1 MQLPVIFLPH
11 LAVGVTKEISNKRS
25 APHSWHGT
33 ILDLLDTY
41 TEFKG
46 LGQYAQ
52 NCLLMM
58 MFSALPQ
65 IPKTR
70 DSLQKSQETSWT
82 RCWTRCLSSSL
93 KSTVACISLEY
104 LCLYLATQEQRRIA
118 LPPVQLDECWI
129 YNVLDL
135 HM

>member
-11 LAVGVTKEISNKRS
+11 LAVGVTKEMSNKRS

-46 LGQYAQ
+46 LGQYVQ

-65 IPKTR
+65 IPTNTYKPVHINDVGTDLFSLHNSFKLTETKIIKDLEQKPSGERLKELGLTR
-70 DSLQKSQETSWT
+70 GEE
-82 RCWTRCLSSSL
+82 R
-93 KSTVACISLEY
+93 
-104 LCLYLATQEQRRIA
+104 
-118 LPPVQLDECWI
+118 
-129 YNVLDL
+129 N
-135 HM
+135 